1 MKERLFEIKGV
12 MDSKW
17 FVLLFNTAFFIL
29 MAWLLPIHYEENDD
43 VVMCMIANG
52 TFSGNPNGHLV
63 FINAIYGWIL
73 AGLYMITKAVEWYTL
88 SFCVL
93 HVLAMTGIVYV
104 VARDKGLHPLLKGT
118 FLVFIYVIWARI
130 IIAFQFTT
138 TAGLLCFCGC
148 LAMLQHSKRWK
159 IAGVGAIFVA
169 SLIRFSAAGLVGL
182 LCVPL
187 FVREFVRE
195 KRYAYWVIGVA
206 FLALFGLFMNG
217 LFYQQE
223 DWADYKEY
231 NTVRGRIHDNPNA
244 FLLSESDLPEGVTM
258 EDYQLFCGFV
268 GDPKIMDLHKLQIIE
283 SRIKK
288 NISFTDAMKNLSHLS
303 LYRVPLVL
311 LFFGFVF
318 CLVLNVKRK
327 NKNEALALIVIY
339 AIFVM
344 VLVYFGI
351 FATLKNRVFLC
362 MLGPMTYQMLKAF
375 PEVDYQKGKGM
386 IFMITG
392 IMAALIA
399 KYVYQN
405 YKVVNLVQ
413 LKQKEFDVFQ
423 NPLVQDNEDVLYLSN
438 FYLEYMHPFTIKD
451 YKFRMIGLGWL
462 TNIPLQKG
470 VLECHADLVDSNSL
484 CFCGVDSPPCY
495 LMKAIKRNYGI
506 DTEPILIASNEKYA
520 LYSLKSRAVK

>member
-1 MKERLFEIKGV
+1 MSNVWL
-12 MDSKW
+12 
-17 FVLLFNTAFFIL
+17 VLLLNIAFFIL
-29 MAWLLPIHYEENDD
+29 MAWLLPLHYEENDD

-52 TFSGNPNGHLV
+52 VFSGNPDGHLV

-73 AGLYMITKAVEWYTL
+73 AGLYTITKAVEWYTL

-104 VARDKGLHPLLKGT
+104 VARDKGLHPLIKGV
-118 FLVFIYVIWARI
+118 FLVFMYVIWVRI

-138 TAGLLCFCGC
+138 TASLLCFSGC
-148 LAMLQHSKRWK
+148 LAMLQHAKRWK

-182 LCVPL
+182 ICVPL

-195 KRYAYWVIGVA
+195 KRSAYWVIGVA

-223 DWADYKEY
+223 DWADYKAY

-288 NISFTDAMKNLSHLS
+288 NISFTDVMENLSCLS

-318 CLVLNVKRK
+318 CLVMNVKRK
-327 NKNEALALIVIY
+327 NKNEAIALIVIY
-339 AIFVM
+339 AIFVI

-362 MLGPMTYQMLKAF
+362 MIGPVTYQMLKAF
-375 PEVDYQKGKGM
+375 PGVDYQKGKRTT
-386 IFMITG
+386 FVITA
-392 IMAALIA
+392 IMVALVT
-399 KYVYQN
+399 KYVFQN
-405 YKVVNLVQ
+405 YKVVKLVQ
-413 LKQKEFDVFQ
+413 IKQMEFDAFQ
-423 NPLVQDNEDVLYLSN
+423 NPLVQNQEDVLYLSG
-438 FYLEYMHPFTIKD
+438 FYLEYVHPFTIKD

-462 TNIPLQKG
+462 ANIPLQKG
-470 VLECHADLVDSNSL
+470 VLESHADFVDSNSL
-484 CFCGVDSPPCY
+484 FFCGVDSPPFN

-506 DTEPILIASNEKYA
+506 DTEPIPIASNEKYA
-520 LYSLKSRAVK
+520 LYSLQSRAVK